1 MTLVSGDHNSPGHR
15 LYSHSEAMKKKQDK
29 LREQREQEEERR
41 LKRVPVAPPQHFD
54 AVKYQQKL
62 LERARKIDTARKRQ
76 EDKAQQLAQGHA
88 FCLLLCK
95 SVTHVAE
102 LTFQPTLN
110 TSYQMKKDRVR
121 HSILKNI
128 SSVIDPLFQPS
139 VTMNAIDRF
148 ALLRPLLLLCG
159 CNIYIPFR
167 YKEIES
173 SRRVRLAEL
182 LQQQEE
188 DLQRDCT
195 FKPQINQ
202 HPSHEQRGDF
212 LAEAQLR
219 ERRKRLEQILA
230 TDNDA
235 KDDAVVRT
243 LRSAVSAASSPAVS
257 NTGHRSPASSVH
269 FSPALSR
276 AASIVG
282 VGGVEGGKASVAAH
296 GRHEDPDLRDGFEVN
311 AAAAVGAV
319 EKVLHSL
326 FDDDYT
332 LAASLIFFDEQIL
345 VAPPAELPESDDDF
359 QNGSDNDNH
368 DHHDGQRYRR
378 GGVRGS
384 TVVAAAAASD
394 EHSAVRLNAR
404 LQHENQANQAVP
416 SSRSIRTPKLFN
428 PRPSLVVARGNPA
441 PVTPSLKQQLKY
453 HSAPRPASAPA
464 RGREARDEAPNE
476 SSVVTSGATVRSR
489 ALPSRIS
496 SATAVATAAS
506 MQAAE
511 ILAAN
516 DQKLERQRV
525 PSSLQHILSTPSHS
539 SSNGNQNLPSMLYKD
554 AEFRTLRR
562 QLLGVQQ
569 ELIMEQSATPYDN
582 IVSDSRPSRLDTH
595 CRYVSEKSEELARKS
610 RLDSLERFYAKFC
623 GGTSEMMT
631 RQQFAD
637 AFKRTVYMKG
647 VDASLGR
654 LKPDEELVIAGRIWA
669 ILAGESTAAIDF
681 ETFGRFILDAPAFS
695 GVQVRKIVAS

>member
-1 MTLVSGDHNSPGHR
+1 
-15 LYSHSEAMKKKQDK
+15 MKKKQDK

-332 LAASLIFFDEQIL
+332 LAASLIFFDE
-345 VAPPAELPESDDDF
+345 
-359 QNGSDNDNH
+359 
-368 DHHDGQRYRR
+368 
-378 GGVRGS
+378 
-384 TVVAAAAASD
+384 
-394 EHSAVRLNAR
+394 
-404 LQHENQANQAVP
+404 
-416 SSRSIRTPKLFN
+416 
-428 PRPSLVVARGNPA
+428 
-441 PVTPSLKQQLKY
+441 
-453 HSAPRPASAPA
+453 
-464 RGREARDEAPNE
+464 
-476 SSVVTSGATVRSR
+476 
-489 ALPSRIS
+489 
-496 SATAVATAAS
+496 
-506 MQAAE
+506 
-511 ILAAN
+511 
-516 DQKLERQRV
+516 
-525 PSSLQHILSTPSHS
+525 
-539 SSNGNQNLPSMLYKD
+539 
-554 AEFRTLRR
+554 
-562 QLLGVQQ
+562 
-569 ELIMEQSATPYDN
+569 
-582 IVSDSRPSRLDTH
+582 
-595 CRYVSEKSEELARKS
+595 
-610 RLDSLERFYAKFC
+610 
-623 GGTSEMMT
+623 
-631 RQQFAD
+631 
-637 AFKRTVYMKG
+637 
-647 VDASLGR
+647 
-654 LKPDEELVIAGRIWA
+654 
-669 ILAGESTAAIDF
+669 
-681 ETFGRFILDAPAFS
+681 
-695 GVQVRKIVAS
+695 